1 MGTVV
6 VDPRSGAGR
15 TSPSGPHRPVR
26 EGGRLVTRTRR
37 TPSWHS
43 ALGDLGLGRG
53 SAELVPMAR
62 GMGPSRRRWYG
73 DDAPSR
79 LRQSGGTDMS
89 PEAGCRTI
97 HALIGS
103 LPVFEQLATVT
114 ITDGLYFF
122 YEHGESAQHAP
133 AGRIVRVGNH
143 PRSDGTLVRRL
154 RQHYKGH
161 KNGSVFRK
169 FLGGALMRSE
179 DPSHPCLAPAPGKG
193 HWEKQDEKTCHR
205 CQPVEQSVSRLLRT
219 RFRFRC
225 VSIPLRQERN
235 RFEKALI
242 ATLSSLYRLRVLGQW
257 FDGIRFYAAAS
268 NPRRSRRTW
277 AGLR

>member
-1 MGTVV
+1 MPVGEQPRPFLDVVPDVALHGPLGHVREDAGTDKRVRLARSLEVV
-6 VDPRSGAGR
+6 EIRKDALKRLRRSGG
-15 TSPSGPHRPVR
+15 
-26 EGGRLVTRTRR
+26 
-37 TPSWHS
+37 WN
-43 ALGDLGLGRG
+43 
-53 SAELVPMAR
+53 
-62 GMGPSRRRWYG
+62 
-73 DDAPSR
+73 
-79 LRQSGGTDMS
+79 MS

-103 LPVFEQLATVT
+103 LPAFEEPAEVT

-122 YEHGESAQHAP
+122 YEDGESAQHAP

-193 HWEKQDEKTCHR
+193 HWEKQDEKTCDR
-205 CQPVEQSVSRLLRT
+205 CKPVEQGVSRLLST

-242 ATLSSLYRLRVLGQW
+242 ATLSSCPLCQPSREWLGYYTYS
-257 FDGIRFYAAAS
+257 DVIRRAGMWNSHYVSDAPMSAGDLEQFADYVAS
-268 NPRRSRRTW
+268 TPL
-277 AGLR
+277 G

>member
-1 MGTVV
+1 
-6 VDPRSGAGR
+6 
-15 TSPSGPHRPVR
+15 
-26 EGGRLVTRTRR
+26 
-37 TPSWHS
+37 
-43 ALGDLGLGRG
+43 
-53 SAELVPMAR
+53 MAR

-79 LRQSGGTDMS
+79 LRQSDGTDMS

-103 LPVFEQLATVT
+103 LPVFEQPATVT

-122 YEHGESAQHAP
+122 YQHSESAQHAP

-225 VSIPLRQERN
+225 VSMPLRQERN

-242 ATLSSLYRLRVLGQW
+242 ATLSSCPLCQPSREWLGY
-257 FDGIRFYAAAS
+257 YAYS
-268 NPRRSRRTW
+268 DVIRRSAVW
-277 AGLR
+277 NSHYVSDAPMSAGDLEQFAYYVASTPLR

>member
-1 MGTVV
+1 
-6 VDPRSGAGR
+6 
-15 TSPSGPHRPVR
+15 
-26 EGGRLVTRTRR
+26 
-37 TPSWHS
+37 
-43 ALGDLGLGRG
+43 
-53 SAELVPMAR
+53 
-62 GMGPSRRRWYG
+62 
-73 DDAPSR
+73 
-79 LRQSGGTDMS
+79 MS

-179 DPSHPCLAPAPGKG
+179 DPSHPSLRRHPEKATGKN
-193 HWEKQDEKTCHR
+193 
-205 CQPVEQSVSRLLRT
+205 RT
-219 RFRFRC
+219 RKLVIA
-225 VSIPLRQERN
+225 VSP
-235 RFEKALI
+235 
-242 ATLSSLYRLRVLGQW
+242 SSRACLVC
-257 FDGIRFYAAAS
+257 
-268 NPRRSRRTW
+268 
-277 AGLR
+277 